1 MFGGVM
7 TTLRK
12 LYIPPLGL
20 LGLALPSPANASPKP
35 ETYWRVDDVRPGMK
49 GVGKTVIHGTK
60 IEEFKAEI
68 LGVMKDTSPG
78 RDLVLARLSG
88 CNLEKTG
95 VIAGMSGSPVYI
107 DGKLLGAI
115 AYAWAYGKEPIAGI
129 TPFSQMHGFVESY
142 ERRDVAEEQKPSRIG
157 LGAPLQIDGKTF
169 DSATV
174 SHDYSDAQP
183 GMSDGLWLQPLR
195 TPLAASGMTP
205 HSLSILRGK
214 LGHLARVP
222 MQGGSVGGN
231 VTQNERDVALEP
243 GGALCVAMIQG
254 DFDLS
259 AIGTVTHVEGKR
271 VYGWGHP
278 FMSYG
283 SCEYPL
289 MTGYVHT
296 TYPRLSLSFKMGSP
310 LKTVGII
317 NADVSTC
324 IAGWLDRQ
332 PDLLPVRMTV
342 STPGGRPKTFNVKV
356 VRQRNMIAPL
366 VYSSLT
372 NSIDM
377 EGELPEEMT
386 ANLKTYIEIE
396 GHEPVILNDTYSGSS
411 FSGGRAPQA
420 LYNQVSALLTTLLYN
435 SHSPVRISRIECV
448 TEIQAGRRTADID
461 GVELETETLAPGETL
476 RANIFLRPYRGLRQR
491 VSLSLPL
498 PKDLPEGNYTATVC
512 DDLTNARAELR
523 DNPTLSNPQSTEQV
537 FESVKVQTAA
547 RRTNLVLRL
556 PVSGSG
562 VAMGAKTLP
571 HLPASMVQ
579 ILGNSRRS
587 GAQTIATALVA
598 KQPNEWIIQG
608 GDTIR
613 FTVTKNKKTIDN

>member
-1 MFGGVM
+1 MN
-7 TTLRK
+7 TLRK
-12 LYIPPLGL
+12 LFIPALGL
-20 LGLALPSPANASPKP
+20 FGLALPTPAIASPKA
-35 ETYWRVDDVRPGMK
+35 ESYWRVDDVRPGMK
-49 GVGKTVIHGTK
+49 GVGKTVIQGTK

-107 DGKLLGAI
+107 EGKLLGAI

-129 TPFSQMHGFVESY
+129 TPFCQMHGFVESY

-157 LGAPLQIDGKTF
+157 LAAPLQIDGKTF
-169 DSATV
+169 DNVTV
-174 SHDYSDAQP
+174 SQDYSDAQP

-205 HSLSILRGK
+205 HSLSLLRGK
-214 LGHLARVP
+214 LGHLGLVP

-231 VTQNERDVALEP
+231 VAQNERDVALEP

-296 TYPRLSLSFKMGSP
+296 IYPRLSLSFKMGSP

-342 STPGGRPKTFNVKV
+342 SRTPGGRPKTFNVKV
-356 VRQRNMIAPL
+356 VRQRNMVAPL

-435 SHSPVRISRIECV
+435 SHSPIRISRIECV

-461 GVELETETLAPGETL
+461 GVEVETETLAPGETL
-476 RANIFLRPYRGLRQR
+476 RANVFLRPYRGLRQR

-498 PKDLPEGNYTATVC
+498 PKDFPEGTFTATVC

-562 VAMGAKTLP
+562 VAVGAKTLP
-571 HLPASMVQ
+571 HLPPSMVQ

-598 KQPNEWIIQG
+598 KQPTEWIIQG

-613 FTVTKNKKTIDN
+613 FTVTRNKRTVE